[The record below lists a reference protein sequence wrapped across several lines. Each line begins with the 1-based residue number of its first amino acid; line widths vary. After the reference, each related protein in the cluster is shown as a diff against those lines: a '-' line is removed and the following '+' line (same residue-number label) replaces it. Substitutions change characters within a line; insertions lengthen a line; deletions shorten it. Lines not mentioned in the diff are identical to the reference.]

1 MSTDHINKETLNKE
15 AFNKKP
21 LNKKTVFLFVQYEKT
36 IFHHIISAVQP
47 CDFLTAKPRHS
58 RCRANQSLSP
68 HSEKQTGG
76 SFLEPYRHG
85 GQ

>member
-1 MSTDHINKETLNKE
+1 MLNYS
-15 AFNKKP
+15 KP
-21 LNKKTVFLFVQYEKT
+21 YSLFHSIRSFSNKKTVFLFVQYEKT

-68 HSEKQTGG
+68 HSEKQKGRA
-76 SFLEPYRHG
+76 FLEPYRHG